1 MTVTS
6 SDCLEANTKFSIFS
20 AVPDDQR
27 HIPGGRRG
35 AGDYFL

>member
-1 MTVTS
+1 MTVGRGAT
-6 SDCLEANTKFSIFS
+6 DTKFSIFS

>member
-1 MTVTS
+1 MTVGRGGDNS
-6 SDCLEANTKFSIFS
+6 STKFSIFS

>member
-1 MTVTS
+1 MTVSGTGS
-6 SDCLEANTKFSIFS
+6 GKLDTKFSIFS